1 MYYLC
6 NMKTIFID
14 YPIDFSFKTKKTFTT
29 NEERT
34 NHLHKVLK
42 RHKVESP
49 CHEYTDYVVE
59 DWEGGRFY
67 NGDDEYWVV
76 GS

>member
-1 MYYLC
+1 
-6 NMKTIFID
+6 MKTIFID
-14 YPIDFSFKTKKTFTT
+14 YPIKFSFKTKKTFVS

-42 RHKVESP
+42 RHKIESP
-49 CHEYTDYVVE
+49 CHEYTDYVIE
-59 DWEGGRFY
+59 DICRFY
-67 NGDDEYWVV
+67 NNDNEYWLV